1 MSCPICYD
9 KDVEV
14 VICWNAHSLCQE
26 CYGTMMN
33 SARSSNRNCAECRE
47 PMFNWGEDSSR
58 DPTTAPT
65 TNPTTTTTTTTTDGN
80 TTTTTTTTIT
90 TTTFTTIYRGS
101 QDDPFYDS
109 PTRAGDED
117 VLTRLP
123 TIFGEI
129 PEGTEDAVALGHIFN
144 RIIQNYASR
153 GWTGV
158 DRYDPRVVRDL
169 AREFAVSIEYDFESF
184 SLENLNWMIVG
195 SRLELNRSDRTKM
208 VKFLKQFVLA
218 GYPIHVVAAWIG
230 SNLSTIHE
238 GTNPLRYTDARPVI
252 SDRTININH
261 IRDNTRYTFQT
272 IRQIR

>member
-14 VICWNAHSLCQE
+14 VVCWNAHSLCQE
-26 CYGTMMN
+26 CYDTMMN

-47 PMFNWGEDSSR
+47 PMFNWGEDSSQ
-58 DPTTAPT
+58 D
-65 TNPTTTTTTTTTDGN
+65 PTTTTTTTTARRGN
-80 TTTTTTTTIT
+80 TTITTTTTTT

-117 VLTRLP
+117 APTRLP
-123 TIFGEI
+123 TIFANI
-129 PEGTEDAVALGHIFN
+129 PEGTEDAWILGYIFN

-158 DRYDPRVVRDL
+158 DRYDPRVVRTL
-169 AREFAVSIEYDFESF
+169 AREFPSIEYDFESF
-184 SLENLNWMIVG
+184 SLENLNWMMIENDG
-195 SRLELNRSDRTKM
+195 RLALNRSDRTKM

-218 GYPIHVVAAWIG
+218 GYPIHEVSAWIG
-230 SNLSTIHE
+230 RNLSTIHE
-238 GTNPLRYTDARPVI
+238 GTNPVRYTDARPVI
-252 SDRTININH
+252 SERTININH
-261 IRDNTRYTFQT
+261 RRDNTRYSFQT